1 MANFESGVKRYIK
14 AQATV
19 TVYFPVDMKDR
30 ADVNCMLCPYFN
42 RTSGRCVLTQ
52 QISEYPKHYIGSH
65 CPLDVIEELQKE
77 NER

>member
-1 MANFESGVKRYIK
+1 MANFDSGVKRFIK

-30 ADVNCMLCPYFN
+30 AEVNCYLCKFFS
-42 RTSGRCVLTQ
+42 RQTGMCQLTKE
-52 QISEYPKHYIGSH
+52 ISEYPQKYIGSH

>member
-30 ADVNCMLCPYFN
+30 AEVNCMLCKFFN

-52 QISEYPKHYIGSH
+52 EISEYPKHYIGSH
-65 CPLDVIEELQKE
+65 CPLNIIEELQKE
-77 NER
+77 NAI

>member
-1 MANFESGVKRYIK
+1 MANFDSGVKKFIK

-30 ADVNCMLCPYFN
+30 ADINCMVCNFFN

-52 QISEYPKHYIGSH
+52 EISEYPKNYIGSN
-65 CPLDVIEELQKE
+65 CPLNVIEELQKE

>member
-1 MANFESGVKRYIK
+1 MANFDSGVKRFIK

-30 ADVNCMLCPYFN
+30 AGVNCYLCKFFS
-42 RTSGRCVLTQ
+42 RQTGMCQLTKE
-52 QISEYPKHYIGSH
+52 ISEYPQKYIGSH

-77 NER
+77 YAR

>member
-1 MANFESGVKRYIK
+1 MANFDSGVKKFIK
-14 AQATV
+14 AEATV

-30 ADVNCMLCPYFN
+30 AEVNCMVCKFFN

-52 QISEYPKHYIGSH
+52 EISEYPKHYIGSH

-77 NER
+77 NEI